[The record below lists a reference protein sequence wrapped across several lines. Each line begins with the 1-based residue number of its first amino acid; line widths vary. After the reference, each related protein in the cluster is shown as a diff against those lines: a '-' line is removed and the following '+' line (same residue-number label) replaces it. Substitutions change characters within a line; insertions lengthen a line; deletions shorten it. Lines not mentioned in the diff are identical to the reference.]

1 MSCGLM
7 GVLCISVLTFS
18 IHIVKAKAAQ
28 HKQVAKLEF
37 VVRTGDELMAKRNF
51 WLN

>member
-28 HKQVAKLEF
+28 VAKLEF
-37 VVRTGDELMAKRNF
+37 VVRSGEELMTKRNF
-51 WLN
+51 GLN

>member
-28 HKQVAKLEF
+28 HKQVAKL
-37 VVRTGDELMAKRNF
+37 VVRPGEELMTKRNF